1 MRCRPARLRVQVA
14 TTLTISSPYS
24 GRIRSVAMVASW
36 YAQEEEGDGRLYK
49 GPKATRRL
57 EFCGDLPVTAT
68 IEAVGLLETMDEE
81 TKT

>member
-1 MRCRPARLRVQVA
+1 
-14 TTLTISSPYS
+14 
-24 GRIRSVAMVASW
+24 MVASW